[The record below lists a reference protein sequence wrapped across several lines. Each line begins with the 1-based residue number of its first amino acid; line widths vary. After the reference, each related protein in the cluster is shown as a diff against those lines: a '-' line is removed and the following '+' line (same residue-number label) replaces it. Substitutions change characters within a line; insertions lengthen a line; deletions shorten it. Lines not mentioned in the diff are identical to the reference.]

1 MEETRTYEE
10 VFWENKELK
19 ELNESLKRVV
29 KRAREIWVQKDK
41 DIEDLKQ
48 AIKWRD
54 NIIQNQN
61 EIIRQN
67 NK

>member
-10 VFWENKELK
+10 VFWENEELK
-19 ELNESLKRVV
+19 KKYESTLKVL
-29 KRAREIWVQKDK
+29 ARTVALMSHKNK

-54 NIIQNQN
+54 TIIQNQN
-61 EIIRQN
+61 EIIRQ
-67 NK
+67 K

>member
-19 ELNESLKRVV
+19 EKLK
-29 KRAREIWVQKDK
+29 KQEK

-61 EIIRQN
+61 NIIRQ
-67 NK
+67 K

>member
-19 ELNESLKRVV
+19 ELNESLERVV